1 MVEIFNMQDLIKKL
15 ENKDLPYEV
24 LKDIVFNTFI
34 IDTQL
39 TNKSTIKLLEQ
50 NESIIIPD
58 VQPEVETIIDNYLK
72 QVYVIS
78 DYGDGFI
85 LYKENGG
92 PNV

>member
-24 LKDIVFNTFI
+24 LKDIVFNAFI

-50 NESIIIPD
+50 N
-58 VQPEVETIIDNYLK
+58 Q
-72 QVYVIS
+72 
-78 DYGDGFI
+78 
-85 LYKENGG
+85 NGKKLTL
-92 PNV
+92 

>member
-1 MVEIFNMQDLIKKL
+1 MVEIFNMQDFIKKL
-15 ENKDLPYEV
+15 ESKDLPYEV

-85 LYKENGG
+85 
-92 PNV
+92 